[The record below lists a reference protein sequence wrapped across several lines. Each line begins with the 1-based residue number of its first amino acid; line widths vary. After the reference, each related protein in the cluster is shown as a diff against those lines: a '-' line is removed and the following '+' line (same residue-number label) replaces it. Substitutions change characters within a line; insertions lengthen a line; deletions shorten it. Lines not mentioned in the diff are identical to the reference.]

1 MHKSTFRESSGPKGT
16 LGAATWSSSRSP
28 CEGVEPDR
36 GDKLRT
42 ASLNN
47 LENFRPILARICR
60 AAFTDPEEV
69 DAAWLLGSSDIRR

>member
-1 MHKSTFRESSGPKGT
+1 MHKSTFRESSGPKVT
-16 LGAATWSSSRSP
+16 LEAATCSSSRSP

-36 GDKLRT
+36 RDKVRI
-42 ASLNN
+42 ASLDN

-60 AAFTDPEEV
+60 AAITDPEEV